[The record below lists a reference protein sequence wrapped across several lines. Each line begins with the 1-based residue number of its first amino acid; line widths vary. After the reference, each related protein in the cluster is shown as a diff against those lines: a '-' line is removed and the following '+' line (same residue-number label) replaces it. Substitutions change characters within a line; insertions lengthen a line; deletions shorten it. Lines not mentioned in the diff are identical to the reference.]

1 MPTTTTC
8 SSLSHLENFAVD
20 VIRDDLV
27 IVDKQVSSGAITI
40 DQVPTSYVEVGLSY
54 DVEVKTMP
62 AEPRLPTGFVASRK
76 RRIVEATPIMD
87 RTQNLAINSV
97 EVPFSLLPLDA
108 GASST
113 SFTGRKRV
121 APILGYSSEAQI
133 TFTMTKPL
141 FATVLAVEYK
151 LSTGV

>member
-1 MPTTTTC
+1 
-8 SSLSHLENFAVD
+8 
-20 VIRDDLV
+20 VITGKTV
-27 IVDKQVSSGAITI
+27 VSSAITI
-40 DQVPTSYVEVGLSY
+40 DQAPTTYVEVGLSY

-62 AEPRLPTGFVASRK
+62 AEPRMPSGFVASRK

-87 RTQNLAINSV
+87 RTQNLAINAV
-97 EVPFSLLPLDA
+97 EVPFSLLPLNA

-113 SFTGRKRV
+113 SFTGRKRIS
-121 APILGYSSEAQI
+121 PILGYSNEAQI

-151 LSTGV
+151 LSTGA